1 MKKELSPWERVL
13 AARSAKRPKASH
25 YIEKLITNFIEL
37 HGDQYY
43 GDDNSMI
50 CGIGFFSNVP
60 VTIIAQ
66 AKGTNFEENIKR
78 NFGSN
83 NPEGYRKALRVAKQA
98 EKFNRPIITIIDT
111 AGAYPGSGAEERGQ
125 SRAIAQNLMEFSSL
139 TVPIIA
145 IVIGEGG
152 SGGALGLSVANKI
165 IMLEN
170 AVYSIISPEGFASI
184 LFKNTIKVEKAS
196 EIMELTADSLKEKGI
211 VDDIVSEFNDIQK
224 DFDKVIRNIKDIINS
239 YFTEYKN
246 LSKEEITLE
255 RYEKFRNIGIDYEI

>member
-1 MKKELSPWERVL
+1 MKKELSPWERVI

-25 YIEKLITNFIEL
+25 YIEKLFSDFIEL

-50 CGIGFFSNVP
+50 CGIGYFCNTP

-83 NPEGYRKALRVAKQA
+83 NPEGYRKALRLAKQA
-98 EKFNRPIITIIDT
+98 EKFNRPIITFIDT

-139 TVPIIA
+139 TVPVIA

-184 LFKNTIKVEKAS
+184 LFKNTIEVEKAS
-196 EIMELTADSLKEKGI
+196 ELMELTAESLKEKGV
-211 VDDIVSEFNDIQK
+211 VDDIVSEYTNIK
-224 DFDKVIRNIKDIINS
+224 TNFDKVTNNIKEVINS
-239 YFTEYKN
+239 YLSEFKN
-246 LSKEEITLE
+246 MSKDEIVSQ
-255 RYEKFRNIGIDYEI
+255 RYEKFRNIGTDYEM